1 MRTRLLHLVLM
12 ARINLLDTRTTRF
25 GDLISNG
32 KIYRVPPF
40 QRDYSWKEE
49 NWEDLWQDI
58 LIIYHHPNSSH
69 YMGVLVLQS
78 SGTSDKEFTI
88 IDGQQRLAT
97 LSIVAIAVIEKI
109 QKLVEREEQ
118 KEANQ
123 ERQEILK
130 RTYLSDRDP
139 RSLRYSSKIILNEN
153 NNDFYQSNLI
163 NLRQPLN
170 VRALAKS
177 NQLLWQAFQY
187 FSNRLGELQ
196 EVAQDGEKLAE
207 FLANIIAQKLLF
219 IQINVED
226 ELNAYTV
233 FETLNARGIELSST
247 DLLKNYLFS
256 LFQGPDDLQEA
267 QRQWRRIIN
276 TVQMEKF
283 PEFLRYY
290 LSLQETRVRR
300 ERLFKIVREA
310 VKNGQQAFELL
321 DQLED
326 YSSLFM
332 ALGNS
337 NDDFWRD
344 NPDNRPYIRELELFR
359 VKQAYPAL
367 FAAYRHFSSEN
378 FTRLL
383 KLVCVLSFRYTV
395 VSSLN
400 PNELETLY
408 NRVAI
413 SIMTGEI
420 TNPRQIFEALR
431 SIYVSDDKFSQ
442 DFALLSISTKG
453 QKRKLVRYILW
464 KLEIDASERQDIS
477 EDGFSVE
484 HILPESPTDDWRQN
498 FTDSQIEEM
507 VYRLGNLTPLEPDLN
522 RQIGNESYS
531 IKQVAYQQSLYSLA
545 RNIVA
550 EDWGA
555 NALAT
560 RQRQLAQR
568 ATHIWRADF
577 YCATD

>member
-1 MRTRLLHLVLM
+1 M
-12 ARINLLDTRTTRF
+12 ARINLLDTRTTSF
-25 GDLISNG
+25 GDLIGNG
-32 KIYRVPPF
+32 KIYKVPPF

-58 LIIYHHPNSSH
+58 LTIHDKSDSSH
-69 YMGVLVLQS
+69 YMGAIVLQNS
-78 SGTSDKEFTI
+78 YNSDKEFTV

-97 LSIVAIAVIEKI
+97 LSIIAIGIIEKI
-109 QKLVEREEQ
+109 QKLVEREED

-123 ERQEILK
+123 DRQEILK

-139 RSLRYSSKIILNEN
+139 RSLRYSSKLLLNEN

-163 NLRQPLN
+163 NLRRPFNIRSLS
-170 VRALAKS
+170 KS

-187 FSNRLGELQ
+187 YSDRLEELQ
-196 EVAQDGEKLAE
+196 EVVHSGEKLAE
-207 FLANIIAQKLLF
+207 FLTNVIARKLLF

-276 TVQMEKF
+276 TVQMKRF

-290 LSLQETRVRR
+290 LSLKQTRVRR
-300 ERLFKIVREA
+300 ERLFKIVRQA

-321 DQLED
+321 DQLEN
-326 YSSLFM
+326 YSSLFI

-344 NPDNRPYIRELELFR
+344 SPENQPYIRELELFR

-367 FAAYRHFSSEN
+367 FAAYEQFTPDN

-383 KLVCVLSFRYTV
+383 KVVCILAFRYTV

-408 NRVAI
+408 NKVAI
-413 SIMTGEI
+413 SIMNGEI
-420 TNPRQIFEALR
+420 TNPRHVFDRLR
-431 SIYVSDDKFSQ
+431 AVYVSDDKFSQ
-442 DFALLSISTKG
+442 DFSLLSISTKG

-464 KLEIDASERQDIS
+464 KLELDASERQDIS
-477 EDGFSVE
+477 EDGFSIE
-484 HILPESPTDDWRQN
+484 HILPESLTENWRRHFNDAQV
-498 FTDSQIEEM
+498 EEM
-507 VYRLGNLTPLEPDLN
+507 VYRIGNLTPLEPNLN
-522 RQIGNESYS
+522 RQVGNESYS
-531 IKQVAYQQSLYSLA
+531 MKKETYQKSVYKLTQNILA
-545 RNIVA
+545 EEWSA
-550 EDWGA
+550 HT
-555 NALAT
+555 LAT

-568 ATHIWRADF
+568 ATHIWRSDF
-577 YCATD
+577 Y

>member
-1 MRTRLLHLVLM
+1 M
-12 ARINLLDTRTTRF
+12 ARINLLDTRTTSF
-25 GDLISNG
+25 GDLIGNG

-58 LIIYHHPNSSH
+58 LIIYSNPDSSH
-69 YMGVLVLQS
+69 YMGAIVLQS

-109 QKLVEREEQ
+109 QKLVERE
-118 KEANQ
+118 KHKAANQ

-170 VRALAKS
+170 IRALSKS

-187 FSNRLGELQ
+187 FSNHLEELQ
-196 EVAQDGEKLAE
+196 AIVQDGERLAE
-207 FLANIIAQKLLF
+207 FLTNAVAQRLLF

-233 FETLNARGIELSST
+233 FETLNARGMELSST

-267 QRQWRRIIN
+267 QRQWRRIVN

-300 ERLFKIVREA
+300 ERLFKIVRES
-310 VKNGQQAFELL
+310 VKDGQQAFELL
-321 DQLED
+321 DQLEN
-326 YSSLFM
+326 YSSLFI
-332 ALGNS
+332 ALSNS

-344 NPDNRPYIRELELFR
+344 NPENRSYIRELELFR
-359 VKQAYPAL
+359 VKQAYPTL
-367 FAAYRHFSSEN
+367 FAAYKKFSSDN

-413 SIMTGEI
+413 SIMNAET
-420 TNPRQIFEALR
+420 TNPRQVFDALR
-431 SIYVSDDKFSQ
+431 SVYVSDEKFLQ
-442 DFALLSISTKG
+442 DFSLLSISTRG

-484 HILPESPTDDWRQN
+484 HILPESPTDDWRRT
-498 FTDSQIEEM
+498 FTDSQLEEM
-507 VYRLGNLTPLEPDLN
+507 VYRIGNLTPLEPNLN
-522 RQIGNESYS
+522 RQVGNGSYS
-531 IKQVAYQQSLYSLA
+531 IKQEAYQQSVYKLA
-545 RNIVA
+545 QNILAEEWVA
-550 EDWGA
+550 DV
-555 NALAT
+555 LAT

-568 ATHIWRADF
+568 ATHIWRSDF
-577 YCATD
+577 CS